1 MHQKSWHKR
10 NYFRFRV
17 LRSKESVISS
27 KYSGTFC
34 KKQKTRKYYKKVV
47 KTQRVE
53 FTRSIS
59 TKVEETTANNYKTMA
74 QIFASPMM
82 LENSLIELHP
92 KSNIN
97 AFCLNCQ
104 ENIISTS
111 EVRMGFL
118 QWVCFWFPCVKK
130 DLEVVHACPNCKFQV
145 ARFINGKLHLNE

>member
-1 MHQKSWHKR
+1 M
-10 NYFRFRV
+10 
-17 LRSKESVISS
+17 
-27 KYSGTFC
+27 
-34 KKQKTRKYYKKVV
+34 

-53 FTRSIS
+53 FTQSIS

-104 ENIISTS
+104 ENIITTS

-118 QWVCFWFPCVKK
+118 QWLCFWIPCVKK
-130 DLEVVHACPNCKFQV
+130 DWEVIHGCPNCKFQV
-145 ARFINGKLHLNE
+145 ARFINGKLELNE